1 MAREAVHP
9 SVARAVK
16 PDAVHATAP
25 ARLHLGFLDMHG
37 GLGRRF
43 GSIGLSLENPV
54 TELSVTRA
62 KSFSAS
68 GAETERVE
76 KLLRRFADELHLSG
90 AYSAHVESA
99 IPAHAGLG
107 SGTQLALSVGRALS
121 VLEGVDVAS
130 KKLGESVE
138 RGARSAIGMAAF
150 AVGGF
155 IVDAGRGAKDVAPPV
170 IIRRDFPSDWRVILI
185 LDPKGQGAFGKA
197 EKEAFAALPQF
208 PESAAA
214 AICHRVLMQLVPGL
228 MEADIKA
235 FGAALSEIQKIV
247 GGHFAPAQGGSAWTN
262 PAVGKIAKKLEDG
275 GARGIGQSSWGP
287 TGFAFTESAEIAA
300 RLYSTLVQ
308 EAKAQGLDLLIT
320 RGRNSGARV
329 EAAPLI

>member
-1 MAREAVHP
+1 MAYIRVEEKPAAGPLTRV
-9 SVARAVK
+9 RAV
-16 PDAVHATAP
+16 AP

-43 GSIGLSLENPV
+43 GSIGLSLESPV
-54 TELSVTRA
+54 TEVTVTR
-62 KSFSAS
+62 
-68 GAETERVE
+68 GAQFAAAGPEQERVE
-76 KLLRRFADELHLSG
+76 ILLKRFAGELQLPG
-90 AYSAHVESA
+90 AYRAEVTKA

-155 IVDAGRGAKDVAPPV
+155 IVDAGRGANDRAPPV
-170 IIRRDFPSDWRVILI
+170 IIRRDFPEAWRVILI
-185 LDPKGQGAFGKA
+185 LDPEGEGASGKA

-208 PESAAA
+208 PEASAA

-228 MEADIKA
+228 MEADITA

-247 GGHFAPAQGGSAWTN
+247 GGYFAPAQGGSAWTN
-262 PAVGKIAKKLEDG
+262 PAVGEMAEKLANL
-275 GARGIGQSSWGP
+275 GAHGIGQSSWGP
-287 TGFAFTESAEIAA
+287 TGFAFCPSAEIAA
-300 RLYSTLVQ
+300 RLYSTLVE
-308 EAKAQGLDLLIT
+308 EAKALGLDLLIT

-329 EAAPLI
+329 EAA